1 MVARSTLLS
10 LLLTFVLSASSAAGQ
25 SVSTPQELMPTVEEL
40 PAGFEPQPDRD
51 VDIVGSS
58 WSDSYRAF
66 ARPDEDAE
74 TLGLR
79 ISVYETQVGAQ
90 DWLQFS
96 LWSLERQGY
105 ATSGTAE
112 LGEEAYGLRAAAA
125 DGTVTTGVLFRVG
138 NAVGWA
144 TSHAST
150 EEAALDTAL
159 YAAQLLEDRLANV
172 VASLSD

>member
-1 MVARSTLLS
+1 MVARSLLLS
-10 LLLTFVLSASSAAGQ
+10 LLLTFVLAASSAVAQ
-25 SVSTPQELMPTVEEL
+25 SASTPQELMPSVEEL
-40 PAGFEPQPDRD
+40 PVGFEPQPDRN

-66 ARPDEDAE
+66 SRPDEEAD

-79 ISVYETQVGAQ
+79 ISVYETRSGAQ

-96 LWSLERQGY
+96 LWSLEREGY
-105 ATSGTAE
+105 ATSGATE
-112 LGEEAYGLRAAAA
+112 LGEEAYGLRADAP

-159 YAAQLLEDRLANV
+159 YAAQLLEDRLTNV
-172 VASLSD
+172 VASLD

>member
-10 LLLTFVLSASSAAGQ
+10 LLFTLVLAASSAAAQ
-25 SVSTPQELMPTVEEL
+25 SASTSQELMPTVEEL
-40 PAGFEPQPDRD
+40 PAGFEPQPERN

-66 ARPDEDAE
+66 ARPDADTE
-74 TLGLR
+74 TLGVR
-79 ISVYETQVGAQ
+79 ISVYETPSGAQ

-96 LWSLERQGY
+96 LWSLEREGY

-112 LGEEAYGLRAAAA
+112 LGEEAYGLRADAP

-144 TSHAST
+144 TSHAPT
-150 EEAALDTAL
+150 EAAALDTAL
-159 YAAQLLEDRLANV
+159 YTAQLLEERLTNV
-172 VASLSD
+172 VASLD

>member
-1 MVARSTLLS
+1 MVTRSALLS
-10 LLLTFVLSASSAAGQ
+10 LFFTFVLAASNVAAQ
-25 SVSTPQELMPTVEEL
+25 SVPTPPELMPTVEEL

-66 ARPDEDAE
+66 ARPDADAE

-79 ISVYETQVGAQ
+79 ISVYQTQSGAE

-96 LWSLERQGY
+96 LWSLEREGY
-105 ATSGTAE
+105 ATSGSTA
-112 LGEEAYGLRAAAA
+112 LGEEAYGLRAQAP
-125 DGTVTTGVLFRVG
+125 DGTVTTGLLFRVG
-138 NAVGWA
+138 NAVGWT

-159 YAAQLLEDRLANV
+159 HAAQLLEDRLTHV
-172 VASLSD
+172 VASLSN